1 MMLYLAEANVDAR
14 KHSEYER
21 LDEGHQ
27 QLETVEEDA
36 QQDAYHRHGAIADAG
51 HADGCQEDDAQDT
64 EQGGVTCQDVGKETD
79 GERERFGE
87 DSDELNDRHD
97 GAQPSGELGIP
108 EDLLPVGLRAEDVY
122 DEERKQGEAQG
133 DGNVAGQ
140 VG

>member
-36 QQDAYHRHGAIADAG
+36 QQDAYHRHGAVADTG
-51 HADGCQEDDAQDT
+51 HTDGCQEDDAQYT
-64 EQGGVTCQDVGKETD
+64 EQGGVTCQDVGEETD
-79 GERERFGE
+79 GEREWLGK
-87 DSDELNDRHD
+87 DTDELDNCHN
-97 GAQPSGELGIP
+97 GSQPSGELGVP
-108 EDLLPVGLRAEDVY
+108 EDLLPVGLGAKDVY

-133 DGNVAGQ
+133 DGDVTRQ